1 MSTQVASS
9 TVDDRLPAMWGRLT
23 LTTDV
28 SSTSMVALV
37 ITARATIMRPVR
49 AGSGEGDM
57 AAELTRDAA
66 LA

>member
-1 MSTQVASS
+1 M
-9 TVDDRLPAMWGRLT
+9 DDRLPAMWGRAT
-23 LTTDV
+23 FTTEV
-28 SSTSMVALV
+28 SSTSMVALA

-57 AAELTRDAA
+57 AAGMTEGRI